1 MDKKM
6 TIQIPTIDLAK
17 YLKEFPKIKRKR
29 GRINDNIKSPL
40 LKHQII
46 DEKIE
51 KELLTSLPSL

>member
-1 MDKKM
+1 M

-46 DEKIE
+46 DVKRE